1 MKEFDI
7 SISVPTK
14 KRMTKSCPF
23 FCLRSPK
30 KTYFWAFFS
39 RQSAQTIV
47 AMKKKWMILSVV
59 AALLALFVW
68 LSVKGAATVPMP
80 LWMSILPPLVAIVMA
95 LLIKEV
101 ISSLFV
107 GILTGT
113 FLMAYYGGS
122 GPVGALGGGLLRVVD
137 TYIVGSLYDLDHAE
151 IIVFTMIIGGMV
163 RIITANG
170 GMQGV
175 VIWLSRRAKGPR
187 SGQLITFLMD
197 LCIFFDDYSNTLVV
211 GNTMRPIADRL
222 KVSREKLAYIVDST
236 SAPVVAV
243 AFVTTWIGAELSY
256 IQAGIRT
263 IGLDVSAYSVFFH
276 SLAYSFYPFLTL
288 GFVLMIILSGRD
300 FGPMLAAERKAR
312 MGTTAVA
319 EMSCPDD
326 RPVHIADAMIPLSVL
341 VFGTIVGLVVSGY
354 DAALWSDTNASFF
367 SKLSSTIGLANS
379 YHALLWASV
388 LSLLT
393 AVVMTLLRGTLTF
406 AKVMEEM
413 VEGFKSMF
421 SAVLI
426 LTMAWSI
433 ALVTKDMHTAEFV
446 SDLLVRWSLS
456 PVLVPALTFVLAA
469 LIGFSTG
476 TSWGTMAILYPL
488 ILPSTW
494 LLCQEQGLSAEAS
507 MPLFYN
513 VVASVLAGSVMGD
526 HCSPISDT
534 TIMSSMSSGCNHL
547 KHVSTQMPYAFTV
560 GCVALFGGVLP
571 AAMGVPSWLAFLVG
585 FVVLGLVV
593 RLLGKRVVS

>member
-1 MKEFDI
+1 M
-7 SISVPTK
+7 V
-14 KRMTKSCPF
+14 
-23 FCLRSPK
+23 
-30 KTYFWAFFS
+30 AF
-39 RQSAQTIV
+39 
-47 AMKKKWMILSVV
+47 
-59 AALLALFVW
+59 ALVLGLV
-68 LSVKGAATVPMP
+68 LLYVLGPATASMP

-113 FLMAYYGGS
+113 FLMAYYGGAS
-122 GPVGALGGGLLRVVD
+122 PAAALGGGLLRVVD
-137 TYIVGSLYDLDHAE
+137 TYVVGSLFDADHVT
-151 IIVFTMIIGGMV
+151 IIVFTLIIGGMV

-175 VIWLSRRAKGPR
+175 VNWLSKRARGPR
-187 SGQLITFLMD
+187 SGQLMTFLMD

-211 GNTMRPIADRL
+211 GNTMRPIADKL

-256 IQAGIRT
+256 IQDGIRT
-263 IGLDVSAYSVFFH
+263 IGLETSAYSVFFH
-276 SLAYSFYPFLTL
+276 SLTYSFYPFLTL
-288 GFVLMIILSGRD
+288 GFVLMIIVSGRD
-300 FGPMLAAERKAR
+300 FGPMLSAERKAR
-312 MGTTAVA
+312 MASTMETEMADKVTKQAYIIDALVPLAVL
-319 EMSCPDD
+319 
-326 RPVHIADAMIPLSVL
+326 I
-341 VFGTIVGLVVSGY
+341 FGTIIGLIATGY
-354 DAALWSDTNASFF
+354 DASVWQTGMGFF
-367 SKLSSTIGLANS
+367 SKLSVTIGAANS
-379 YHALLWASV
+379 YKALLWASV
-388 LSLLT
+388 LSLLM
-393 AVVMTLLRGTLTF
+393 AIVVTLLRGSLTF

-421 SAVLI
+421 NAVLI

-446 SDLLVRWSLS
+446 SQLLLKWSLS
-456 PVLVPALTFVLAA
+456 PAVVPVLTFLLAA

-488 ILPSTW
+488 ILPSSW
-494 LLCQEQGLSAEAS
+494 LLCQEQGLTAETT

-534 TIMSSMSSGCNHL
+534 TIMSSLASSCNHL
-547 KHVSTQMPYAFTV
+547 QHVSTQMPYALTV
-560 GCVALFGGVLP
+560 GGVALLIGVLP
-571 AAMGVPSWLAFLVG
+571 TALGLPSWIAFLMGFMVLWLIVRMVG
-585 FVVLGLVV
+585 KKV
-593 RLLGKRVVS
+593 

>member
-1 MKEFDI
+1 
-7 SISVPTK
+7 
-14 KRMTKSCPF
+14 
-23 FCLRSPK
+23 
-30 KTYFWAFFS
+30 
-39 RQSAQTIV
+39 
-47 AMKKKWMILSVV
+47 MKKKWIGLTVV
-59 AALLALFVW
+59 LALV
-68 LSVKGAATVPMP
+68 LGMVLLYVLGPVAGPMP

-113 FLMAYYGGS
+113 FLMALYGGAS
-122 GPVGALGGGLLRVVD
+122 PATALGGGVLRVVD
-137 TYIVGSLYDLDHAE
+137 TYVVGSLFDADHVT
-151 IIVFTMIIGGMV
+151 IIVFTLIIGGMV

-175 VIWLSRRAKGPR
+175 VNLLSRRARGPR
-187 SGQLITFLMD
+187 SGQLMTFFMD

-211 GNTMRPIADRL
+211 GNTMRPIADKL

-256 IQAGIRT
+256 IQDGIKA
-263 IGLDVSAYSVFFH
+263 IGLEASAYSVFFH

-288 GFVLMIILSGRD
+288 GFVLMIIFSGRD
-300 FGPMLAAERKAR
+300 FGPMLKAERKAR
-312 MGTTAVA
+312 IAETVAVEQTDNEPQSA
-319 EMSCPDD
+319 
-326 RPVHIADAMIPLSVL
+326 HIIDALIPLLVL
-341 VFGTIVGLVVSGY
+341 IFGTIIGLVFTGY
-354 DAALWSDTNASFF
+354 DTSVWSNGNVGFF
-367 SKLSSTIGLANS
+367 PKLSATIGEANS
-379 YHALLWASV
+379 YKALLWGSL

-393 AVVMTLLRGTLTF
+393 AIVMTMLRGKMKF
-406 AKVMEEM
+406 GKVMEEM
-413 VEGFKSMF
+413 VEGFKSMLN
-421 SAVLI
+421 AVLI

-446 SDLLVRWSLS
+446 SQLLVQWSLS
-456 PVLVPALTFVLAA
+456 PVAVPVLTFLLAA

-488 ILPSTW
+488 ILPASW
-494 LLCQEQGLSAEAS
+494 MLCQEQGLSVDAT

-534 TIMSSMSSGCNHL
+534 TIMSSLASHCNHIE
-547 KHVSTQMPYAFTV
+547 HVRTQMPYALSV
-560 GCVALFGGVLP
+560 GGVAVLIGVLP
-571 AAMGVPSWLAFLVG
+571 TALGLPSWAAFLFA

-593 RLLGKRVVS
+593 RFVGKKV

>member
-1 MKEFDI
+1 
-7 SISVPTK
+7 
-14 KRMTKSCPF
+14 
-23 FCLRSPK
+23 
-30 KTYFWAFFS
+30 
-39 RQSAQTIV
+39 
-47 AMKKKWMILSVV
+47 MKKKWIVLAV
-59 AALLALFVW
+59 LLALVLGMVLLYVF
-68 LSVKGAATVPMP
+68 GPAAGPMP

-113 FLMAYYGGS
+113 FLMAYYGGAS
-122 GPVGALGGGLLRVVD
+122 PASALGGGLLRVVD
-137 TYIVGSLYDLDHAE
+137 TYVVGSLFDADHVT
-151 IIVFTMIIGGMV
+151 IIVFTLLIGGMV

-175 VIWLSRRAKGPR
+175 VNWLSKRAKGPR
-187 SGQLITFLMD
+187 SGQLMTFCMD

-211 GNTMRPIADRL
+211 GNTMRPIADKL

-256 IQAGIRT
+256 IQDGINA
-263 IGLDVSAYSVFFH
+263 IGLDASAYSVFFH

-288 GFVLMIILSGRD
+288 GFVLMIIFSGRD
-300 FGPMLAAERKAR
+300 YGLMLKAERKAR
-312 MGTTAVA
+312 IASSMETDMSNSVA
-319 EMSCPDD
+319 KPA
-326 RPVHIADAMIPLSVL
+326 HIIDALIPLAVL
-341 VFGTIVGLVVSGY
+341 IFGTIIGLIVTGY
-354 DAALWSDTNASFF
+354 DASVWQSGTGFF
-367 SKLSSTIGLANS
+367 SKLSETIGAANS
-379 YHALLWASV
+379 YKALLWASV

-393 AVVMTLLRGTLTF
+393 AIVMTLLRADMKFG
-406 AKVMEEM
+406 KIMEEM

-421 SAVLI
+421 NAVLI

-446 SDLLVRWSLS
+446 SHLLVQWSLS
-456 PVLVPALTFVLAA
+456 PVVVPVLTFLLAA

-488 ILPSTW
+488 ILPASW
-494 LLCQEQGLSAEAS
+494 LLCQERGMSVDAT

-534 TIMSSMSSGCNHL
+534 TIMSSLASSCNHL
-547 KHVSTQMPYAFTV
+547 QHVRTQMPYALTV
-560 GCVALFGGVLP
+560 GGVAVLLGVLP
-571 AAMGVPSWLAFLVG
+571 TSLGLPSWVAFLVG
-585 FVVLGLVV
+585 FAVLWLVV
-593 RLLGKRVVS
+593 RFVGKKV

>member
-1 MKEFDI
+1 M
-7 SISVPTK
+7 SLV
-14 KRMTKSCPF
+14 
-23 FCLRSPK
+23 LR
-30 KTYFWAFFS
+30 
-39 RQSAQTIV
+39 V
-47 AMKKKWMILSVV
+47 MKKKWNILEVLLVLIVGIVLLYVFGPV
-59 AALLALFVW
+59 A
-68 LSVKGAATVPMP
+68 GTMP

-113 FLMAYYGGS
+113 FLMALYGGAS
-122 GPVGALGGGLLRVVD
+122 PASALGGGLLRVVD
-137 TYIVGSLYDLDHAE
+137 TYVVGSLFDADHVT
-151 IIVFTMIIGGMV
+151 IIVFTLIIGGMV

-175 VIWLSRRAKGPR
+175 VNWLSRRARGPR
-187 SGQLITFLMD
+187 SGQLMTFFMD

-211 GNTMRPIADRL
+211 GNTMRPIADKL

-256 IQAGIRT
+256 IQDGINA
-263 IGLDVSAYSVFFH
+263 IGLDASAYSVFFH

-300 FGPMLAAERKAR
+300 FGPMLKAERKAR
-312 MGTTAVA
+312 MTSAMET
-319 EMSCPDD
+319 EMANSVSKPA
-326 RPVHIADAMIPLSVL
+326 HIIDALIPLLVL
-341 VFGTIVGLVVSGY
+341 IFGTIIGLVATGY
-354 DAALWSDTNASFF
+354 DVSIWNEAGTGFF
-367 SKLSSTIGLANS
+367 SKLSSTIGSANS
-379 YHALLWASV
+379 YKALLWAS
-388 LSLLT
+388 LASLLT
-393 AVVMTLLRGTLTF
+393 AIVMTLLRGNLTF
-406 AKVMEEM
+406 AKIMEEM

-421 SAVLI
+421 NAVLI

-446 SDLLVRWSLS
+446 SQLLVQWSLS
-456 PVLVPALTFVLAA
+456 PMVVPVLTFVLAA

-488 ILPSTW
+488 ILPSSW
-494 LLCQEQGLSAEAS
+494 LLCQEQGLSMEAS

-534 TIMSSMSSGCNHL
+534 TIMSSLASSCNHMQ
-547 KHVSTQMPYAFTV
+547 HVRTQMPYALTV
-560 GCVALFGGVLP
+560 GGVAVLIGVLP
-571 AAMGVPSWLAFLVG
+571 TALGLPSRVAFLVA
-585 FVVLGLVV
+585 FVILGLIV
-593 RLLGKRVVS
+593 RLIGKKV

>member
-1 MKEFDI
+1 MGFVLHI
-7 SISVPTK
+7 
-14 KRMTKSCPF
+14 
-23 FCLRSPK
+23 
-30 KTYFWAFFS
+30 
-39 RQSAQTIV
+39 
-47 AMKKKWMILSVV
+47 MKKKWSVLAV
-59 AALLALFVW
+59 LLVLIVGMVLLYVFGPV
-68 LSVKGAATVPMP
+68 VGTMP

-113 FLMAYYGGS
+113 FLMALYGGAS
-122 GPVGALGGGLLRVVD
+122 PASALGGGLLRVVD
-137 TYIVGSLYDLDHAE
+137 TYVVGSLFDADHVT
-151 IIVFTMIIGGMV
+151 IIVFTLIIGGMV

-175 VIWLSRRAKGPR
+175 VNWLSRRARGPR
-187 SGQLITFLMD
+187 SGQLMTFFMD

-211 GNTMRPIADRL
+211 GNTMRPIADKL

-256 IQAGIRT
+256 IQDGINA
-263 IGLDVSAYSVFFH
+263 IGLEASAYSVFFH

-300 FGPMLAAERKAR
+300 FGPMLKAERKAR
-312 MGTTAVA
+312 MTSAMET
-319 EMSCPDD
+319 EMTSSVSKPA
-326 RPVHIADAMIPLSVL
+326 HIIDALIPLLVL
-341 VFGTIVGLVVSGY
+341 IFGTIIGLVATGY
-354 DAALWSDTNASFF
+354 DASIWKSTSVGFF
-367 SKLSSTIGLANS
+367 SKLSTTIGAANS
-379 YHALLWASV
+379 YKALLWAS
-388 LSLLT
+388 LASLLI
-393 AVVMTLLRGTLTF
+393 AIVMTLLRGNLAF
-406 AKVMEEM
+406 AKIMEEM

-421 SAVLI
+421 NAVLI

-446 SDLLVRWSLS
+446 SHLLVQWSLS
-456 PVLVPALTFVLAA
+456 PMVVPMLTFVLAA

-488 ILPSTW
+488 ILPSSW
-494 LLCQEQGLSAEAS
+494 LLCQEQGLSVEAS

-534 TIMSSMSSGCNHL
+534 TIMSSLASSCNHL
-547 KHVSTQMPYAFTV
+547 QHVKTQMPYALTV
-560 GCVALFGGVLP
+560 GGVALLIGVLP
-571 AAMGVPSWLAFLVG
+571 TALGLPSWVSFLAAFMILGLIVRLVG
-585 FVVLGLVV
+585 KKV
-593 RLLGKRVVS
+593 

>member
-1 MKEFDI
+1 MK
-7 SISVPTK
+7 VK
-14 KRMTKSCPF
+14 KNRWIA
-23 FCLRSPK
+23 L
-30 KTYFWAFFS
+30 A
-39 RQSAQTIV
+39 V
-47 AMKKKWMILSVV
+47 ALVLIAGL
-59 AALLALFVW
+59 ALLYAFGPVN
-68 LSVKGAATVPMP
+68 GPMP

-113 FLMAYYGGS
+113 FLMALYGGAS
-122 GPVGALGGGLLRVVD
+122 PVSALGGGLLRVVD
-137 TYIVGSLYDLDHAE
+137 TYVVGSLFDADHVT
-151 IIVFTMIIGGMV
+151 IIVFTLLIGGMV

-175 VIWLSRRAKGPR
+175 VNWLSRRAKGPR
-187 SGQLITFLMD
+187 SGQLMTFCMD

-211 GNTMRPIADRL
+211 GNTMRPIADKL

-256 IQAGIRT
+256 ISDGIKA
-263 IGLDVSAYSVFFH
+263 IGLDASAYSVFFH

-288 GFVLMIILSGRD
+288 AFVLMVILSGRD
-300 FGPMLAAERKAR
+300 FGPMLKAERKAR
-312 MGTTAVA
+312 QASAMET
-319 EMSCPDD
+319 EMTERVS
-326 RPVHIADAMIPLSVL
+326 RPAHIVDALIPLAVL
-341 VFGTIVGLVVSGY
+341 IFGTIIGLMTTGY
-354 DAALWSDTNASFF
+354 DATVWQAEMGLF
-367 SKLSSTIGLANS
+367 SKLSATIGAANS
-379 YHALLWASV
+379 YQALLWAS
-388 LSLLT
+388 LASLLT
-393 AVVMTLLRGTLTF
+393 AIVVTLLRGSLTF

-421 SAVLI
+421 NAVLI

-446 SDLLVRWSLS
+446 SQLLVQWSLS
-456 PVLVPALTFVLAA
+456 PVLVPVLTFVLAA

-488 ILPSTW
+488 ILPASW
-494 LLCQEQGLSAEAS
+494 LLCQEQGLSVDAT

-534 TIMSSMSSGCNHL
+534 TIMSSLASSCNHL
-547 KHVSTQMPYAFTV
+547 QHVRTQMPYALTV
-560 GCVALFGGVLP
+560 GGVAMLLGVLP
-571 AAMGVPSWLAFLVG
+571 TALGLPSWVAFLVA
-585 FVVLGLVV
+585 FAVLWLVV
-593 RLLGKRVVS
+593 RLVGKKV

>member
-1 MKEFDI
+1 MK
-7 SISVPTK
+7 VK
-14 KRMTKSCPF
+14 KNRWIA
-23 FCLRSPK
+23 L
-30 KTYFWAFFS
+30 
-39 RQSAQTIV
+39 
-47 AMKKKWMILSVV
+47 VV
-59 AALLALFVW
+59 ALVLAAGMALLYAFGPV
-68 LSVKGAATVPMP
+68 VGPMP

-113 FLMAYYGGS
+113 FLMALYGGAS
-122 GPVGALGGGLLRVVD
+122 PASALGGGLLRVVD
-137 TYIVGSLYDLDHAE
+137 TYVVGSLFDADHVT
-151 IIVFTMIIGGMV
+151 IIVFTLLIGGMV

-175 VIWLSRRAKGPR
+175 VNWLSKRAKGPR
-187 SGQLITFLMD
+187 SGQLMTFFMD

-211 GNTMRPIADRL
+211 GNTMRPIADKL

-256 IQAGIRT
+256 ISDGIKV
-263 IGLDVSAYSVFFH
+263 IGLDASAYSVFFH

-288 GFVLMIILSGRD
+288 GFVLMVILSGRD
-300 FGPMLAAERKAR
+300 FGPMLKAERKAR
-312 MGTTAVA
+312 QASAMES
-319 EMSCPDD
+319 EMMDSVS
-326 RPVHIADAMIPLSVL
+326 RPAHIIDALIPLAVL
-341 VFGTIVGLVVSGY
+341 IFGTIIGLMATGY
-354 DAALWSDTNASFF
+354 DASVWQAETGFF
-367 SKLSSTIGLANS
+367 SKLSATIGAANS
-379 YHALLWASV
+379 YQALLWAS
-388 LSLLT
+388 LASLLT
-393 AVVMTLLRGTLTF
+393 AIVVTLLRGSLTF

-413 VEGFKSMF
+413 VEGFKSMLN
-421 SAVLI
+421 AVLI

-446 SDLLVRWSLS
+446 SQLLVQWSLS
-456 PVLVPALTFVLAA
+456 PVLVPVLTFVLAA

-488 ILPSTW
+488 ILPASW
-494 LLCQEQGLSAEAS
+494 LLCQEQGMSIDAT

-513 VVASVLAGSVMGD
+513 VVASVLAGAVMGD

-534 TIMSSMSSGCNHL
+534 TIMSSLASSCNHL
-547 KHVSTQMPYAFTV
+547 QHVATQMPYALTV
-560 GCVALFGGVLP
+560 GSVALLIGVLP
-571 AAMGVPSWLAFLVG
+571 TALGLPSWAAFLMG
-585 FVVLGLVV
+585 FVVLGLIV
-593 RLLGKRVVS
+593 RLVGKKVET

>member
-1 MKEFDI
+1 M
-7 SISVPTK
+7 P
-14 KRMTKSCPF
+14 
-23 FCLRSPK
+23 
-30 KTYFWAFFS
+30 
-39 RQSAQTIV
+39 
-47 AMKKKWMILSVV
+47 MKKKWIGLTVTIVFILGLVLLSV
-59 AALLALFVW
+59 F
-68 LSVKGAATVPMP
+68 GPATAPMP

-113 FLMAYYGGS
+113 FLMAYFGGAS
-122 GPVGALGGGLLRVVD
+122 PASALGGGLLRVVD
-137 TYIVGSLYDLDHAE
+137 TYVVGSLFDADHVT
-151 IIVFTMIIGGMV
+151 IIVFTLIIGGMV

-175 VIWLSRRAKGPR
+175 VNWLSRRARGPR
-187 SGQLITFLMD
+187 SGQLMTFLMD

-211 GNTMRPIADRL
+211 GNTMRPIADKL
-222 KVSREKLAYIVDST
+222 KVSREKLSYIVDST

-256 IQAGIRT
+256 IQDGINA
-263 IGLDVSAYSVFFH
+263 IGLETSAYSVFFH

-288 GFVLMIILSGRD
+288 GFVLMIIFSGRD
-300 FGPMLAAERKAR
+300 FGPMLTAERKAR
-312 MGTTAVA
+312 MASAMETEISDSVA
-319 EMSCPDD
+319 KPA
-326 RPVHIADAMIPLSVL
+326 HIIDALIPLAVL
-341 VFGTIVGLVVSGY
+341 IFGTIIGLIVTGY
-354 DAALWSDTNASFF
+354 DASVWQLGTGFF
-367 SKLSSTIGLANS
+367 SKLSETIGAANS
-379 YHALLWASV
+379 YKALLWASV

-393 AVVMTLLRGTLTF
+393 AIVVTMLRGTLTF

-413 VEGFKSMF
+413 VEGFKAMF
-421 SAVLI
+421 TAVLI
-426 LTMAWSI
+426 LTMAWAI

-446 SDLLVRWSLS
+446 SQLLVQWSLS
-456 PVLVPALTFVLAA
+456 PVVVPVLTFLLAA

-488 ILPSTW
+488 ILPSSW
-494 LLCQEQGLSAEAS
+494 LLCQEQGLSVNAT

-534 TIMSSMSSGCNHL
+534 TIMSSLASSCNHL
-547 KHVSTQMPYAFTV
+547 QHVRTQMPYALTV
-560 GCVALFGGVLP
+560 GGVAMLLGVLP
-571 AAMGVPSWLAFLVG
+571 TALGLPSWIAFLMG
-585 FVVLGLVV
+585 FGVLWLVV
-593 RLLGKRVVS
+593 RLVGKKV

>member
-1 MKEFDI
+1 MKN
-7 SISVPTK
+7 
-14 KRMTKSCPF
+14 
-23 FCLRSPK
+23 
-30 KTYFWAFFS
+30 
-39 RQSAQTIV
+39 
-47 AMKKKWMILSVV
+47 KWIAWVV
-59 AALLALFVW
+59 ALAVLAIGMVLLYVLGPVEG
-68 LSVKGAATVPMP
+68 SMP
-80 LWMSILPPLVAIVMA
+80 LWMSILPPLVAIAMA

-113 FLMAYYGGS
+113 FLMALYGGAS
-122 GPVGALGGGLLRVVD
+122 PASALGGGLLRVVD
-137 TYIVGSLYDLDHAE
+137 TYVVGSLFNADHVT
-151 IIVFTMIIGGMV
+151 IIVFTLLIGGTV

-175 VIWLSRRAKGPR
+175 VNWLSRKAKGPR
-187 SGQLITFLMD
+187 SGQLMTFFMD

-211 GNTMRPIADRL
+211 GNTMRPIADKL

-256 IQAGIRT
+256 IQDGINA
-263 IGLDVSAYSVFFH
+263 IGLDASAYSVFFH

-288 GFVLMIILSGRD
+288 GFVLMLIFSGRD
-300 FGPMLAAERKAR
+300 FGPMLKAERKAR
-312 MGTTAVA
+312 LASSMETD
-319 EMSCPDD
+319 MSNSVS
-326 RPVHIADAMIPLSVL
+326 RPAHIIDALIPLTVL
-341 VFGTIVGLVVSGY
+341 IFGTIIGLIATGY
-354 DAALWSDTNASFF
+354 DATVWQAGTDFF
-367 SKLSSTIGLANS
+367 SKLSETIGAANS
-379 YHALLWASV
+379 YKALLWASV

-393 AVVMTLLRGTLTF
+393 AIVMTLLRGDMKF
-406 AKVMEEM
+406 GKIMEEM

-421 SAVLI
+421 NAVLI

-446 SDLLVRWSLS
+446 SQLLVQWSLS
-456 PVLVPALTFVLAA
+456 PVVVPVLTFLLAA

-488 ILPSTW
+488 ILPALW
-494 LLCQEQGLSAEAS
+494 LLCQEEGMSVDTS

-534 TIMSSMSSGCNHL
+534 TIMSSLASSCNHL
-547 KHVSTQMPYAFTV
+547 QHVRTQMPYALTV
-560 GCVALFGGVLP
+560 GGVAVLLGVLP
-571 AAMGVPSWLAFLVG
+571 TALGLPSWVAFLMG
-585 FVVLGLVV
+585 FVVLWLIV
-593 RLLGKRVVS
+593 RLVGKKVET